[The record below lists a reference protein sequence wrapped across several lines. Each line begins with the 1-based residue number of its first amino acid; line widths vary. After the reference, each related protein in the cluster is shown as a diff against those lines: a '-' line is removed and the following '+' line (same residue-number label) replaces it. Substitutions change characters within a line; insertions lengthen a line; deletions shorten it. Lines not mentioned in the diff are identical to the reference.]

1 MPNVTRAPSLAV
13 GHWSQVWL
21 RDISPKM
28 LSAVSFSPRGVWTGD
43 DVETLRLL
51 PDGETV
57 CGLRAIGRRPRP
69 QTSAW
74 PARLPA
80 VPPGRDNHLLS
91 RSQKDP

>member
-1 MPNVTRAPSLAV
+1 MHACWALASQTKLIAAGVDEAMPNVTRAPSLAV

-51 PDGETV
+51 PDGD
-57 CGLRAIGRRPRP
+57 
-69 QTSAW
+69 
-74 PARLPA
+74 AREP
-80 VPPGRDNHLLS
+80 
-91 RSQKDP
+91 